1 MIVRAS
7 GSRSVEKASS
17 FSTQVLEKL
26 PLAEATL
33 SLWDFIMEPDFLL
46 KVFAEHRGRSFADV
60 ITFPVFVDL
69 MADALVE
76 HQGSGRQAFTRARQR
91 NNLPGCVEAV
101 YGKLRRV
108 PVSLSQGFLEE
119 ATARLRTA
127 RPDGLND
134 YFQPAS
140 LAEFTVTIVDGKILK
155 DVAKRLMVSRGKA
168 GKLYGG
174 KLLVAYVP
182 AEGLARSFV
191 ADLDGETND
200 AKLIPL
206 LIPRARQ
213 AIDGPRLWVL
223 DCQFCDLTQPVVL
236 AQEGDHFL
244 IRFHPKNSFELDP
257 SRPTEES
264 TDAAGRTV
272 FDEWGWLG
280 GSTSKRR
287 LFVRRIRLQR
297 PGEDEII
304 LVTDLIEKEQYTT
317 IDLLAA
323 YLERWGIERVFQQ
336 VTEVFNLEHLIGST
350 PQATIFQA
358 SFCLTLYN
366 VLQVIR
372 QHLALAQ
379 PEPLDPEE
387 LSTEQIFVDVK
398 RQLITVSE
406 LVPSHE
412 ITALIPKG
420 RTLTELKAH
429 LKSILQ
435 MDIPK
440 LWYKARNKKPRP
452 HPKKVKHS
460 GAHTSVARLI
470 NAAKNPIQT

>member
-7 GSRSVEKASS
+7 GSPSVEVASS
-17 FSTQVLEKL
+17 FCAQVLKKL
-26 PLAEATL
+26 PLADAAL
-33 SLWDFIMEPDFLL
+33 SLWDFIMEPDFLC

-76 HQGSGRQAFTRARQR
+76 HQGSGRRAFEGARKR
-91 NNLPGCVEAV
+91 NDLPGCIEAV

-108 PVSLSQGFLEE
+108 PVSLSQGFFED
-119 ATARLRTA
+119 ATARLRTT

-134 YFQPAS
+134 YLMPAS

-206 LIPRARQ
+206 LIPRARKV
-213 AIDGPRLWVL
+213 ISGPRLWVL
-223 DCQFCDLTQPVVL
+223 DRQFCDLTQPVVL
-236 AQEGDHFL
+236 AQEGDHYV

-257 SRPTEES
+257 SRPPEES
-264 TDAAGRTV
+264 KDAAGRTV

-280 GSTSKRR
+280 GSTSKRG
-287 LFVRRIRLQR
+287 LYIRRIRLKR
-297 PGEDEII
+297 PGEEEII
-304 LVTDLIEKEQYTT
+304 LVTDLTEEEKYTT
-317 IDLLAA
+317 IDLLAV

-336 VTEVFNLEHLIGST
+336 VTEVFNLDRLIGST

-372 QHLALAQ
+372 QHIALAQ
-379 PEPLDPEE
+379 TEPCDPEK

-398 RQLITVSE
+398 RQLIAVSE
-406 LVPSHE
+406 LVPSNE
-412 ITALIPKG
+412 ISALIPKE
-420 RTLTELKAH
+420 RTLSELKSH

-435 MDIPK
+435 MEIPK
-440 LWYKARNKKPRP
+440 LWYKTKNKKPRP
-452 HPKKVKHS
+452 HPKKVKGS
-460 GAHTSVARLI
+460 GAHTSVERLI
-470 NAAKNPIQT
+470 NAAKNTTQT